1 MMSLDNIQRFIGLW
15 ITAIGVM
22 VSSCEKEIIIDL
34 PDSKSSYVVEGS
46 IASGEPPFV
55 FLTTSQ
61 PFFGSQSF
69 NDIEGLFVH
78 HATMTV
84 SDDAGNST
92 VLNELCINDLA
103 SFLSNEE
110 LALLLE
116 EFGLEPSLADSAE
129 VPNVCVYTLPVNELI
144 DYFTTGNASIIGTE
158 GRTYSLNIETSDGS
172 QISAEDYM
180 VPAISPDSLTWEKNS
195 TIDTLAV
202 VYVHLTIP
210 DFTGN
215 QIMYQTARNDEP
227 FYRPT
232 QAVWDD
238 RIFGV
243 SGVEFSLP
251 IERAYADPQGEDIET
266 FGYFVV
272 GDTVYLQWSNITRP
286 IYDFWSSIQNDGGD
300 TPFTAPVQVKGNVE
314 GALGVWACYTHNYLD
329 IICSN

>member
-1 MMSLDNIQRFIGLW
+1 MMSLHNIQQSIGFW
-15 ITAIGVM
+15 VIAIGVLT
-22 VSSCEKEIIIDL
+22 SACEKEITVDL
-34 PDSKSSYVVEGS
+34 PDSQPSYVVEGS

-69 NDIEGLFVH
+69 NDLEGLFVH
-78 HATMTV
+78 
-84 SDDAGNST
+84 
-92 VLNELCINDLA
+92 
-103 SFLSNEE
+103 
-110 LALLLE
+110 
-116 EFGLEPSLADSAE
+116 
-129 VPNVCVYTLPVNELI
+129 NVCVYTLPVNELI
-144 DYFTTGNASIIGTE
+144 NYFTTGNASVIGTE
-158 GRTYSLNIETSDGS
+158 GRSYTLDIITEEGS
-172 QISAEDYM
+172 RISAVDYM

-215 QIMYQTARNDEP
+215 QIIYQTARNDEP

-232 QAVWDD
+232 QGVWDD

-251 IERAYADPQGEDIET
+251 LERAYSNPQGEDIET

-300 TPFTAPVQVKGNVE
+300 TPFTAPVQVNGNVE
-314 GALGVWACYTHNYLD
+314 GALGVWACYTHNHLD

>member
-1 MMSLDNIQRFIGLW
+1 MMSLHNIQQSIGFW
-15 ITAIGVM
+15 VIAIGVLT
-22 VSSCEKEIIIDL
+22 SACEKEITVDL
-34 PDSKSSYVVEGS
+34 PDSQPSYVVEGS

-69 NDIEGLFVH
+69 NDLEGLFVH
-78 HATMTV
+78 NATMVV

-92 VLNELCINDLA
+92 SLNEWCISDLA
-103 SFLSNEE
+103 GFLTNEE
-110 LALLLE
+110 LAFFLE

-129 VPNVCVYTLPVNELI
+129 VPNVCVYTLDTNELI
-144 DYFTTGNASIIGTE
+144 NYFTSGNASVIGTE
-158 GRTYSLNIETSDGS
+158 GRSYTLDIITEEGS
-172 QISAEDYM
+172 RISAVDYM

-215 QIMYQTARNDEP
+215 QIIYQTARNDEP

-243 SGVEFSLP
+243 SGAEFSLP
-251 IERAYADPQGEDIET
+251 LERAYTNPQGEDIET

-300 TPFTAPVQVKGNVE
+300 TPFTAPVQVNGNVE

>member
-1 MMSLDNIQRFIGLW
+1 MMQEIQQCS
-15 ITAIGVM
+15 M
-22 VSSCEKEIIIDL
+22 
-34 PDSKSSYVVEGS
+34 SYALIFS
-46 IASGEPPFV
+46 W
-55 FLTTSQ
+55 FLTTKIG
-61 PFFGSQSF
+61 F
-69 NDIEGLFVH
+69 
-78 HATMTV
+78 
-84 SDDAGNST
+84 
-92 VLNELCINDLA
+92 
-103 SFLSNEE
+103 
-110 LALLLE
+110 LLE
-116 EFGLEPSLADSAE
+116 EFGLEGSLADSSE

-144 DYFTTGNASIIGTE
+144 NYFTTGNASVIGTE
-158 GRTYSLNIETSDGS
+158 GRNYTLDITTEDGS
-172 QISAEDYM
+172 EISAMDYM

-210 DFTGN
+210 DFIGN

-238 RIFGV
+238 RILVFPGREV
-243 SGVEFSLP
+243 QFAF
-251 IERAYADPQGEDIET
+251 ERAYANPKVRILKRSDI
-266 FGYFVV
+266 FV

>member
-1 MMSLDNIQRFIGLW
+1 MPLQKVKQFLGFW
-15 ITAIGVM
+15 IIAIGVLT
-22 VSSCEKEIIIDL
+22 SACEKEITIDL
-34 PDSKSSYVVEGS
+34 PNSEASYVVEGS

-69 NDIEGLFVH
+69 NDLEGLFVH
-78 HATMTV
+78 NAAMTV

-92 VLNELCINDLA
+92 ELNELCINDL
-103 SFLSNEE
+103 SGFLTNEE
-110 LALLLE
+110 LAILLE
-116 EFGLEPSLADSAE
+116 AFGLESSLADSAE

-144 DYFTTGNASIIGTE
+144 DYFTTGNSSVVGTE
-158 GRTYSLNIETSDGS
+158 GRNYTLDILTEDGS
-172 QISAEDYM
+172 QISAVDYM

-195 TIDTLAV
+195 TNDTLAV

-210 DFTGN
+210 DFVGN
-215 QIMYQTARNDEP
+215 QIMYQTARNAEP

-243 SGVEFSLP
+243 SGAEFSLP
-251 IERAYADPQGEDIET
+251 LERAYADPQGEDFET

-286 IYDFWSSIQNDGGD
+286 IYEFWSSIQNDGGD
-300 TPFTAPVQVKGNVE
+300 TPFTSPVQVKGNVE